1 VYKSYF
7 NCSKNTIA
15 HILERFTAPLCHLS
29 NRQRE
34 IARSRIAWRRDALRT
49 TNSRT
54 AASTSSQHVA
64 RKARFPGRA
73 PARELCDRGGPDQ
86 GYDQRFSSRRRTRS
100 RYQRTR
106 LPVRIA
112 VQLCVQCP
120 PASASGLTRPR
131 NYACQP
137 LAGGPVSNSG
147 RQRLEAERLND
158 SRASIDLQ
166 QQNIYLYI
174 ELAH

>member
-1 VYKSYF
+1 M
-7 NCSKNTIA
+7 
-15 HILERFTAPLCHLS
+15 
-29 NRQRE
+29 
-34 IARSRIAWRRDALRT
+34 
-49 TNSRT
+49 
-54 AASTSSQHVA
+54 TSSFRYDDA
-64 RKARFPGRA
+64 CALAISGRDCWFVSPYNSACNA
-73 PARELCDRGGPDQ
+73 P
-86 GYDQRFSSRRRTRS
+86 T
-100 RYQRTR
+100 
-106 LPVRIA
+106 
-112 VQLCVQCP
+112 
-120 PASASGLTRPR
+120 ASASGLTRPR